1 MKAKM
6 IVTRMHDKHERER
19 SHDDHPCAL
28 DHRRRTMTKRA
39 RFTQCV
45 QMITG
50 ESHAGNDRQGDV
62 AGEETPVKQ
71 YAGLAMGEAVPKKEN
86 E

>member
-1 MKAKM
+1 
-6 IVTRMHDKHERER
+6 
-19 SHDDHPCAL
+19 
-28 DHRRRTMTKRA
+28 MTKRA